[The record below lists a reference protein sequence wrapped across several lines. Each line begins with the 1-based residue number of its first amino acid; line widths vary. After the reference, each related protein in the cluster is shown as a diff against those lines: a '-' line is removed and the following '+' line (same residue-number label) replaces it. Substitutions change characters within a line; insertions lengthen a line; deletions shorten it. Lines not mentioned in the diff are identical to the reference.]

1 MRPMAEALNQ
11 AGFTT
16 ANVDYPS
23 QAGTIAELVPM
34 SVDVGVKQC
43 RDMGATQIHFV
54 THSLGGI
61 LLRYAH
67 DTTPIVDIGRVV
79 MLGPPN
85 HGSEMIDIARDWP
98 GAELVSGE
106 AGLQL
111 GTDANSVP
119 SQLSPVD
126 FQLGVVAGIGTIN
139 PLMSDMLP
147 SPNDGKVSV
156 ASTVAMGMID
166 FIVIDASHH
175 YMTEDETII
184 QNTVSF
190 LQTGAFLSLPTEQ

>member
-1 MRPMAEALNQ
+1 
-11 AGFTT
+11 
-16 ANVDYPS
+16 
-23 QAGTIAELVPM
+23 
-34 SVDVGVKQC
+34 
-43 RDMGATQIHFV
+43 
-54 THSLGGI
+54 
-61 LLRYAH
+61 
-67 DTTPIVDIGRVV
+67 
-79 MLGPPN
+79 
-85 HGSEMIDIARDWP
+85 MIDIARDWP